1 MNMRPEDVMA
11 LLRKRPFV
19 PLRIHMT
26 DGHAYEVHHPEVM
39 VVSRSHAMVGLQ
51 PNPRTGVVDRIEQCG
66 LIHIVRIEEM
76 PVASA
81 ETSFASPA

>member
-1 MNMRPEDVMA
+1 MQAEDVTA
-11 LLRKRPFV
+11 FLRKRPLI

-26 DGHAYEVHHPEVM
+26 DGHRYDVHHPEVM

-51 PNPRTGVVDRIEQCG
+51 PDPATGVDDRIEHCG

-76 PVASA
+76 PVTAAGSSSGASA
-81 ETSFASPA
+81 

>member
-1 MNMRPEDVMA
+1 VT

-26 DGHAYEVHHPEVM
+26 DGHAYDIQHPEM
-39 VVSRSHAMVGLQ
+39 MIVSRSHAMVGLQ
-51 PNPRTGVVDRIEQCG
+51 PNSRTGGVDRIEHCG
-66 LIHIVRIEEM
+66 LIIHIVRFEEM

-81 ETSFASPA
+81 ESSSGASA

>member
-1 MNMRPEDVMA
+1 MRPEDVTA

-19 PLRIHMT
+19 PLKIHMT
-26 DGHAYEVHHPEVM
+26 DGHAYEIHHPEMM

-51 PNPRTGVVDRIEQCG
+51 PNPTTGVVDRIEHCG

-76 PVASA
+76 PFAAAGSSSGASA
-81 ETSFASPA
+81 